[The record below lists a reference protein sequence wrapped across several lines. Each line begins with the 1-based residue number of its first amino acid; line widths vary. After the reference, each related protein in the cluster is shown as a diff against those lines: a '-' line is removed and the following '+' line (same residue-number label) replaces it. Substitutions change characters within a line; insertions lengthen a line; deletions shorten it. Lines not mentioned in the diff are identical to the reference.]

1 MRKINAAL
9 FILLDGVV
17 ESPGADPS
25 TPHRKRVWSM
35 PFSGAEVKQVIG
47 ASMATSDAMLL
58 GRVTYQ
64 EFASFWPNV
73 PGDEPF
79 TQFNNNQDQVRGFDN
94 PGQGRV
100 EEFAPD
106 QG

>member
-9 FILLDGVV
+9 FITLDGVV
-17 ESPGADPS
+17 EAPGADPS
-25 TPHRKRVWSM
+25 TPPGKRGWSM
-35 PFSGAEVKQVIG
+35 PYTNDEVEQVIG

-64 EFASFWPNV
+64 EFASFWPNM
-73 PGDEPF
+73 PEDE
-79 TQFNNNQDQVRGFDN
+79 QFRAIYEQSDQVRGFDN
-94 PGQGRV
+94 PGQGGV